1 MLATAAAPT
10 PARLLIEAGEDRA
23 PPRGIG
29 ARLEDLGARLLG
41 RSGQRG
47 ALAALAIHD
56 LQGTPMLVLAD
67 LRPPLE
73 VALPAGTYHV
83 SVQLGGVRR
92 RYTVSLAAGACFEL
106 RVATSS
112 EALDA

>member
-1 MLATAAAPT
+1 MLAMSGAPAT
-10 PARLLIEAGEDRA
+10 ARLLIEAGEERV

-41 RSGQRG
+41 RGGQRG
-47 ALAALAIHD
+47 ALSALAIHD
-56 LQGTPMLVLAD
+56 LQGRPMLVLAD

-83 SVQLGGVRR
+83 SVRAAGVQR
-92 RYTVSLAAGACFEL
+92 RYTVSLQAGACFEL
-106 RVATSS
+106 RVAAGV
-112 EALDA
+112 EAFA